1 MIWSFLQFGPP
12 TPKMG
17 IFLVMSISPLELYM
31 YILLY
36 YLLFMIISM
45 NNHIRTKSSLNPED
59 CNKSLIYIWL
69 PLTTIDIIVIS
80 PLDNFPILLVY
91 INNDLEKTSD
101 YISVWNYNCCYGF
114 PQVTTVM

>member
-1 MIWSFLQFGPP
+1 
-12 TPKMG
+12 
-17 IFLVMSISPLELYM
+17 
-31 YILLY
+31 
-36 YLLFMIISM
+36 MIISM

-59 CNKSLIYIWL
+59 CNKPLIYILL

-101 YISVWNYNCCYGF
+101 YISVCKALQLLLWFSSSDNCY
-114 PQVTTVM
+114 VVI